1 MGTNTYGIDLSSQ
14 RIHVD
19 DAKVRIAQDKDS
31 KEDSNEDSKEDSK
44 NDSNKDTEETCA
56 KED

>member
-14 RIHVD
+14 SIHVD
-19 DAKVRIAQDKDS
+19 DTKVRTAQDKDS
-31 KEDSNEDSKEDSK
+31 KEDSKEDSK